1 MDEMA
6 DQEDVRSL
14 ASAAQKGDDDAA
26 RELVRHLYP
35 FVAKIVR
42 AHRPQRTA
50 EEDLCQMIFIKMFQK
65 LPQYSGAVPLE
76 HWLSRIAV
84 NTCLNAIA
92 AEKVRPELR
101 LADLSEEQS
110 AVIENLAENSGELP
124 TDQRSSARDLVELL
138 LARLQP
144 AERLILDL
152 MYLQDK
158 SVREIRELTGWSVA
172 LVKVRAFRARQKFK
186 EHLARL
192 ERKEKYASA

>member
-1 MDEMA
+1 MA

-14 ASAAQKGDDDAA
+14 ASAAQEGDDDAA

-35 FVAKIVR
+35 FVARIVR

-65 LPQYSGAVPLE
+65 FSQFSGAVPLE

-124 TDQRSSARDLVELL
+124 ADQRSSARDLVELL

-144 AERLILDL
+144 TERLILDL

-186 EHLARL
+186 EQLARL